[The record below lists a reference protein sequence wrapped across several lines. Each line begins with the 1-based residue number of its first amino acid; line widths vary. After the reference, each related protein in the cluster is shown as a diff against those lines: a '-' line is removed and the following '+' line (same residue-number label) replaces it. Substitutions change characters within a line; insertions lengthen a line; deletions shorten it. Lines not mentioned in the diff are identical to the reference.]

1 MITAEEL
8 ARNCSVQ
15 ELKEIEA
22 ILKGEFK
29 KKSELGQSPQSDVN
43 SGYTFGVD
51 E

>member
-22 ILKGEFK
+22 ILKGEFTGRG
-29 KKSELGQSPQSDVN
+29 EN
-43 SGYTFGVD
+43 